1 MAESDRGPEDGKAG
15 RRRKL
20 PRKATPAYLERA
32 ALFYLDRYATS
43 AENLRQV
50 LRRKVAR
57 STRLHDSDPV
67 AGHAAIEAL
76 IARFLDS
83 GLLDDGRYAE
93 ARARSL
99 SRRGLSLRGIRMQ
112 LLQKGVGEA
121 EIAAALAGLR
131 EEAGDPELAAALAYA
146 RRRRLGPYRVGSQ
159 GGAQREAQRERDL
172 AALARRGFPTEV
184 VLKVIDAGSAE
195 ELEDE
200 ASAPS
205 A

>member
-1 MAESDRGPEDGKAG
+1 MAESDRGPEDGKAA
-15 RRRKL
+15 RQRKL

-43 AENLRQV
+43 ADNLRRV

-57 STRLHDSDPV
+57 SARVHDSDPA
-67 AGHAAIEAL
+67 AGEAAVEAL

-99 SRRGLSLRGIRMQ
+99 SRRGQSLQGIRMQ

-131 EEAGDPELAAALAYA
+131 DEARDPELAAALAYA
-146 RRRRLGPYRVGSQ
+146 RRRRLGPYRA
-159 GGAQREAQRERDL
+159 GAQREAQRDRDL
-172 AALARRGFPTEV
+172 AALARRGFPSDL
-184 VLKVIDAGSAE
+184 VLRVIDAESAE
-195 ELEDE
+195 DLEDE
-200 ASAPS
+200 AAAPG

>member
-15 RRRKL
+15 GRRKL

-43 AENLRQV
+43 ADNLRQV

-57 STRLHDSDPV
+57 SARVHDSDPA

-146 RRRRLGPYRVGSQ
+146 RRRRLGPYRPGSQ
-159 GGAQREAQRERDL
+159 RGAQRERDL

-195 ELEDE
+195 TLEAE
-200 ASAPS
+200 ATAPDVNS
-205 A
+205 

>member
-15 RRRKL
+15 GRRKL

-43 AENLRQV
+43 ADNLRQV

-57 STRLHDSDPV
+57 SARVHDSDPA

-112 LLQKGVGEA
+112 LLQKGVGET

-146 RRRRLGPYRVGSQ
+146 RRRRLGPYRAQ
-159 GGAQREAQRERDL
+159 AQRGGQRERDL

-184 VLKVIDAGSAE
+184 VLRVIDAGSAE
-195 ELEDE
+195 ALEDE
-200 ASAPS
+200 VSAPDVNG
-205 A
+205 